1 MRFVIVLTFIA
12 TPALADDLRYED
24 TPAGEQIGV
33 LHYLNEETYFDG
45 AEAIETTLQTP
56 HGPIVVLTTRT
67 QNNLCDPACPDMLE
81 VISTPDGTIAVPG
94 AVELPESGVAA
105 IRILPWSGV

>member
-24 TPAGEQIGV
+24 TPGGEQIGV
-33 LHYLNEETYFDG
+33 LRYVNEETFLDG
-45 AEAIETTLQTP
+45 AEAIETTLHTP
-56 HGPIVVLTTRT
+56 HGPLVVLTTRT

-81 VISTPDGTIAVPG
+81 VVRAPDGLIAVPG
-94 AVELPESGVAA
+94 VVEVGEGGAVDV
-105 IRILPWSGV
+105 RIMQWSGM